1 MIASRFTL
9 YVDARYT
16 SPFALSVYV
25 ALKEKGLEFELIPLD
40 LAKAEHTA
48 SDLAPRLPTQRVP
61 TLAHD
66 DFVVAE
72 STAIT
77 EYLEERFPTPAL
89 YPADPQSRARARQVQ
104 AWLRSDLMALR
115 QERPT
120 EVIFKGERRGPLS
133 PQAQAAANKLF
144 AVADRLLPS
153 GTCDLFEQWT
163 LADLDLATTL
173 NRLISH
179 GDRVPPRLAE
189 YASAHWQ
196 RPSVQ
201 AWVALGNP

>member
-1 MIASRFTL
+1 MIVSRFSL

-25 ALKEKGLEFELIPLD
+25 ALKEKSLAFELLPLD
-40 LAKAEHTA
+40 LAKAEHCA
-48 SDLAPRLPTQRVP
+48 AGLAVKLPTQRVP
-61 TLAHD
+61 TLVHD
-66 DFVVAE
+66 DFVLAE

-77 EYLEERFPTPAL
+77 EYLEERFPEPAL
-89 YPADPQSRARARQVQ
+89 YPIEPQARARARQVQ

-120 EVIFKGERRGPLS
+120 EVIFKGERQGALS

-144 AVADRLLPS
+144 AFADSLLPS
-153 GTCDLFEQWT
+153 GAVDLFGQWT
-163 LADLDLATTL
+163 LADLDLATML
-173 NRLISH
+173 NRLVSH
-179 GDRVPPRLAE
+179 GDPVPARLAD
-189 YASAHWQ
+189 YTLAQWQ

-201 AWVALGNP
+201 AWVGLTR